1 MDDQDAALNPG
12 PALALART
20 ANLTPAPKMLGHVS
34 LSGSLKDSSRPSSPG
49 ASSALTFTSA
59 LASVRSARREQAGNT
74 DATEGDELPWGA
86 VADEGNEDRTSTA
99 LAPLTTAEMHVDDE
113 DDGLQTSEDHHSD
126 MHSVAQPSA
135 TETDMG
141 AEPPGAPSVS
151 TPTAASRG
159 SKRKNFGG
167 GSEAALGDD
176 DSVQG
181 DSPLQTHTRQS
192 FEPHLVQPLASDN
205 PFMDNDDTAT
215 INTRMSGHSAISMAK
230 RLQEYR
236 YSGSKRVK
244 QEFANLDD
252 ESSRNGSV
260 FGSVQDGSRFSQSPA
275 RSSVDKNFG
284 RSVTNQS
291 SRQSLSRLS
300 VASDRSSP
308 LMQRTMVTPTQSTL
322 ETPNFESQASTRPG
336 IARAAEW
343 ERAPDPRRV
352 RFDRGDTGSLATSSA
367 VGFEDS
373 GFEGASSDTIV
384 MAVTYKNR
392 KVGAAYYSV
401 ESSKLYLMQD
411 MEDDNHFEIIRLL
424 EFQVAPSIII
434 TSARSDDLLMSVIN
448 EQDEAQPR
456 FEVEVRPST
465 DFLYQGARS
474 RLLSLRIASDT
485 LTTHA
490 RGGKHKHSKTEMLCY
505 LESVVSLESREM
517 VGCAGALLNY
527 ITKARLTGA
536 IMEHGNMEVSSV
548 EHFSLIQFMHI
559 NADAMWSLQIFQD
572 AAHPNIHSKRSKEG
586 LSLYGILNH
595 TKTPLGRVLL
605 KQWMMRPCMDI
616 TVIEERH
623 AAVGFFLRPEIR
635 YETDQ
640 LRACMTHIKNIPRIM
655 ARMRTHI
662 TIPEWEVL
670 LKFAFHAL
678 KIHAMIHDF
687 GAHHEIP
694 LFQRV
699 AETFTGDE
707 LKQIG
712 HIITNMVDFDSSL
725 SEARL
730 VVKPHVDDE
739 LDEMKR
745 TYHGLDDLLSQVAHD
760 ISATMSREFATSL
773 NVIYFPQLGY
783 LITVPLR
790 VGMTEQKDFDIE
802 GLIFQFCTSNTVY
815 YKSDRMFELDETI
828 GDIHSIIVDREIE
841 LMQRLQETILA
852 YRGSLI
858 QIAEVCA
865 ELDCILSL
873 AEAARKYDYT
883 RPEMTE
889 ESVLEIVKGRHP
901 LQELSAD
908 VFVPNDTSMG
918 PFGPR
923 MILLTGANS
932 SGKSVYLKQIALITL
947 MAQIGSFV
955 PAEHAVVGITDKILT
970 RIHTRESVSRRQSSF
985 MIDLNQVSNAIKSA
999 GERSLVLL
1007 DEFGKGTDL
1016 TDGIGLYCAVL
1027 EHFAAAGQACPRV
1040 ATATHFHEI
1049 HTHNLLRIPP
1059 SVLYECTMQIMETD
1073 GRDDGLTF
1081 LYRVMPGRSTLS
1093 WGVHCAA
1100 LAGIPA
1106 PVLRR
1111 GQDASD
1117 KLAKGE
1123 PLLRESDSRD
1133 RAVQAACDEVA
1144 AAFLSMQLDESCEDT
1159 LDGLWRAVDKAGEA
1173 FDAV

>member
-1 MDDQDAALNPG
+1 MDGQDAPFNPG
-12 PALALART
+12 PTFALART
-20 ANLTPAPKMLGHVS
+20 ANLTPAPTMLGHVS
-34 LSGSLKDSSRPSSPG
+34 LSGSLRNTSRPSSPG
-49 ASSALTFTSA
+49 VSSALTFTSA
-59 LASVRSARREQAGNT
+59 LASVRASRRDLEGST
-74 DATEGDELPWGA
+74 DAMEGDELPLGA
-86 VADEGNEDRTSTA
+86 AADEGTEDRSSTA
-99 LAPLTTAEMHVDDE
+99 LAPLATAEMHADV
-113 DDGLQTSEDHHSD
+113 DDGLETLEDHHSD

-159 SKRKNFGG
+159 SKRKNVGG
-167 GSEAALGDD
+167 GSKAALEDE
-176 DSVQG
+176 DSVET
-181 DSPLQTHTRQS
+181 DSPLQTHTHRS
-192 FEPHLVQPLASDN
+192 FESHSVQSLATDN
-205 PFMDNDDTAT
+205 PFMDNDDSAT

-244 QEFANLDD
+244 QEFVDLDD
-252 ESSRNGSV
+252 VSSRDGSV
-260 FGSVQDGSRFSQSPA
+260 FGSVQDGSRLSQSPGS
-275 RSSVDKNFG
+275 SSVARNSG
-284 RSVTNQS
+284 RSVTYQS
-291 SRQSLSRLS
+291 SRQSVSRLS
-300 VASDRSSP
+300 VASGRSSP
-308 LMQRTMVTPTQSTL
+308 LMQRTMVTPTHSKL
-322 ETPNFESQASTRPG
+322 ETLDFESQASTRPD
-336 IARAAEW
+336 IARAAQW
-343 ERAPDPRRV
+343 QGALGPRRV
-352 RFDRGDTGSLATSSA
+352 RFDRGDTGSLAASS
-367 VGFEDS
+367 VLGFEHS
-373 GFEGASSDTIV
+373 GVEGVSDTIV

-424 EFQVAPSIII
+424 KFQVAPSIII

-448 EQDEAQPR
+448 EQDEALPR

-474 RLLSLRIASDT
+474 RLLSLRVASDT
-485 LTTHA
+485 PTTHA
-490 RGGKHKHSKTEMLCY
+490 RGGKHSKTEMLCY

-572 AAHPNIHSKRSKEG
+572 AAHPNIHSKQSKEG

-595 TKTPLGRVLL
+595 AKTPLGRVLL

-640 LRACMTHIKNIPRIM
+640 LRAFMTHIKNIPRIM
-655 ARMRTHI
+655 ARMKTHI

-678 KIHAMIHDF
+678 KIHAMINDF

-725 SEARL
+725 SEARF

-745 TYHGLDDLLSQVAHD
+745 TYHGLDDLLSQVAHE

-790 VGMTEQKDFDIE
+790 EGMTEQKDFDIE

-852 YRGSLI
+852 YRGPLI

-955 PAEHAVVGITDKILT
+955 PAERAVVGITDKILT

-985 MIDLNQVSNAIKSA
+985 MIDLNQVSNAMKSA

-1059 SVLYECTMQIMETD
+1059 SVLYECTMQIMESD

-1111 GQDASD
+1111 GQEASD

-1123 PLLRESDSRD
+1123 PLLRESGSRD

-1144 AAFLSMQLDESCEDT
+1144 AAFLSMQLDESCGDS
-1159 LDGLWRAVDKAGEA
+1159 LDGLWRAVDAAGEA